1 MRYRRRGISLS
12 YSLIGRRG
20 CIGSHSHESLLGC
33 RPPDPLQDGG
43 PISFRFGVQG
53 AGWHRYPDI
62 SHPWRNL
69 SHLRENLS
77 HPCRNDS
84 AVGGSGCHP
93 WRNCSHLG
101 EKCCHRGQIS
111 SHLWEEDSAVGE
123 NGCHPWEKGSAAGH
137 IRPHARQRFSHPC
150 ESVFIRAKRI
160 ALLCVPPCPPWLCG
174 SFS

>member
-1 MRYRRRGISLS
+1 MAIPPSAAPDGRADAGSRWGAGEDCKSFRRLRFVL
-12 YSLIGRRG
+12 RRDLNDERINT
-20 CIGSHSHESLLGC
+20 CLLGC

-43 PISFRFGVQG
+43 PISFRRNAQRTESS
-53 AGWHRYPDI
+53 RYPDI

-93 WRNCSHLG
+93 WRNCSHLD

-111 SHLWEEDSAVGE
+111 SHLWEEDSAIGE
-123 NGCHPWEKGSAAGH
+123 NGCHPREKGSAAGH
-137 IRPHARQRFSHPC
+137 KHSHARGRF
-150 ESVFIRAKRI
+150 
-160 ALLCVPPCPPWLCG
+160 
-174 SFS
+174 